1 MQQPGQQLGT
11 MDDFAVALAPLLAL
25 VSAYSSWL
33 ELTVVFGFA
42 LAPGTYHLVL
52 PVMHVVS
59 GGIMPIGAYLLVL
72 PVIIAVFGGT
82 LAIGAY
88 IPVLVAATVG
98 VYPPP
103 PPIVIYSNV

>member
-59 GGIMPIGAYLLVL
+59 GGIMPIGTYLIVL
-72 PVIIAVFGGT
+72 PVILAVFGGT
-82 LAIGAY
+82 LAIGTY

-98 VYPPP
+98 VYPLLPP
-103 PPIVIYSNV
+103 

>member
-1 MQQPGQQLGT
+1 MEAESGQLLGIVG
-11 MDDFAVALAPLLAL
+11 DF
-25 VSAYSSWL
+25 

-59 GGIMPIGAYLLVL
+59 GGIRPIGTYLIVL
-72 PVIIAVFGGT
+72 PVILAVFGGT
-82 LAIGAY
+82 LAIGTY

-103 PPIVIYSNV
+103 PPIVIYSNI

>member
-1 MQQPGQQLGT
+1 MEAESGQLLGIVG
-11 MDDFAVALAPLLAL
+11 DFAIALAPLLAL

-42 LAPGTYHLVL
+42 WAPGTYHLVL

-59 GGIMPIGAYLLVL
+59 GGIMPIGTYLIVL
-72 PVIIAVFGGT
+72 PVMLAVFGGT

-98 VYPPP
+98 VYPLLPP
-103 PPIVIYSNV
+103 

>member
-1 MQQPGQQLGT
+1 

-25 VSAYSSWL
+25 VSAYSCWL

-59 GGIMPIGAYLLVL
+59 GGIMPIGTYLIVL
-72 PVIIAVFGGT
+72 PVILAEFGGT
-82 LAIGAY
+82 LGLFVGFSFMVFWDCLEFVLKMSGKIGG
-88 IPVLVAATVG
+88 LTM
-98 VYPPP
+98 
-103 PPIVIYSNV
+103 